1 MGEKS
6 CLWAKFKL
14 VFWAQVGGFGRETRG
29 ETQLRQILRL
39 RRLQSLQS
47 LTLSLSCWSLFLGC
61 LQALPDLLQTVL
73 RFRCSVLHTLHLD
86 FGAWE
91 AANIVGQ
98 QVVDD
103 RLAKIAADLV
113 KFEEVELTA
122 DMGHSS
128 LCTKHAKELLAAIL
142 TALPR
147 ESSKLKILT
156 LRGEKDEHAAA
167 LAELGGA
174 GVTVNMEP
182 PAAINNEDPD
192 DADDAHRGWAMDHY
206 RSTL

>member
-6 CLWAKFKL
+6 CLWANFEL
-14 VFWAQVGGFGRETRG
+14 IFFARVGGFGRETRG
-29 ETQLRQILRL
+29 VTELRQVLSL

-47 LTLSLSCWSLFLGC
+47 LTLTLSGWSLFLGC
-61 LQALPDLLQTVL
+61 LQDTPDLLQTVL
-73 RFRCSVLHTLHLD
+73 HYRPPVLRTLYLD
-86 FGAWE
+86 FGGWE

-103 RLAKIAADLV
+103 RVAKVAAELV
-113 KFEEVELTA
+113 KFEVVELTA
-122 DMGHSS
+122 DMGSSS
-128 LCTKHAKELLAAIL
+128 LCTEHTKMILAAIL

-156 LRGEKDEHAAA
+156 LWGEKDEHAAA
-167 LAELGGA
+167 LVELKGA
-174 GVTVNMEP
+174 GVTVNME
-182 PAAINNEDPD
+182 AARVVKTEDPD
-192 DADDAHRGWAMDHY
+192 DTDNGYGGWSMYHY